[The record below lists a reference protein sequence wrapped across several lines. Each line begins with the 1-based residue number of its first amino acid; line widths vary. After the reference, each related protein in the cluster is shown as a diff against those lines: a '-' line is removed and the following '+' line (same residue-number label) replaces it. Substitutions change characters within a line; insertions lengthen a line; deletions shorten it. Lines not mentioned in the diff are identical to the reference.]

1 VTDVSTALRRTRA
14 FVIAAE
20 FGNEERD
27 YLRRTRAF
35 VDGEVLP
42 VINGFW
48 ENAGFPFDPV
58 RRMGSSGWS
67 AAASTTRACPR

>member
-1 VTDVSTALRRTRA
+1 VTDVSTALGTD
-14 FVIAAE
+14 FVGIAAE

-48 ENAGFPFDPV
+48 ESAEFPSTWCAGW
-58 RRMGSSGWS
+58 GSSGWS
-67 AAASTTRACPR
+67 ATASTTRACPR